1 MKLKFKKQPYQTDAV
16 LAVAD
21 CLAGQP
27 MGGGLK
33 YRIDPGRAEEVSG
46 QIRSDLE
53 VEGFR
58 NPDIALTHEQLLTN
72 VRAVQRRQNLPQ
84 SPALVSSK
92 ASSLNFD
99 IETAT

>member
-16 LAVAD
+16 LAVVE

-46 QIRSDLE
+46 QFRSNLVAD
-53 VEGFR
+53 GFR
-58 NPDIALTHEQLLTN
+58 NPGIQKKLRSADVFCLN
-72 VRAVQRRQNLPQ
+72 V
-84 SPALVSSK
+84 
-92 ASSLNFD
+92 
-99 IETAT
+99 